1 VPLRKMLFFAHK
13 LVHAVGEFEF
23 GTKDTPLQGHFRYGL
38 AICYE
43 IVFPQIGRMQVLH
56 GADVLVTI
64 TNDAWY
70 DGTSAP
76 RQHLNQARLRAVEN
90 NRYLLRAATTGISA
104 FVDPTGRILNELPMN
119 KQGIIYAK
127 FEARKSET
135 PYTRWGDWFAW
146 GACGI
151 VALRLLRKL

>member
-1 VPLRKMLFFAHK
+1 
-13 LVHAVGEFEF
+13 VHAVGEFEF
-23 GTKDTPLQGHFRYGL
+23 GTKDVPLQGRFRYGP

-43 IVFPQIGRMQVLH
+43 IVFPQIGRMQVVH

-90 NRYLLRAATTGISA
+90 DRYLLRAATTGISA
-104 FVDPTGRILNELPMN
+104 FVDPTGRIIEELPMN
-119 KQGIIYAK
+119 RQGIIYAT
-127 FEARKSET
+127 FETRTSET
-135 PYTRWGDWFAW
+135 PYARMGDWFAW
-146 GACGI
+146 VACVI
-151 VALRLLRKL
+151 VAIALAKETIQRKR